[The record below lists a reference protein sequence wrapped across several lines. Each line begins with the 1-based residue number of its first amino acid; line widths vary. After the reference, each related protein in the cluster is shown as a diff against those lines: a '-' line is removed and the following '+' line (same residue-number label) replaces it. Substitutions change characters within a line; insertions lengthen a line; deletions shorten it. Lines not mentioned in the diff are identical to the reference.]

1 MSNNRSYE
9 KGTQDNPYTLE
20 EYNNLYNREEW
31 PGGYVLINDEV
42 LYKGPHMN
50 QDDEEGSGC
59 GCGCGCDEGCG
70 CGCGSDTEE
79 GSHPLTTQYMIS
91 AGEEPKFILNNPVTE
106 ISISWTTGIAVQM
119 FFSAG
124 ANVDGFESLIS
135 ILPVTMRNEYE
146 LISDSWESR
155 CEWTDTPYKAKLYAT
170 YKYRLKDLYGNVNN
184 VSDESINTGYI
195 EPIEYTI
202 PEIYYLDEGDGCK

>member
-91 AGEEPKFILNNPVTE
+91 
-106 ISISWTTGIAVQM
+106 S
-119 FFSAG
+119 
-124 ANVDGFESLIS
+124 GFESLAIS
-135 ILPVTMRNEYE
+135 FPPFEE
-146 LISDSWESR
+146 L
-155 CEWTDTPYKAKLYAT
+155 
-170 YKYRLKDLYGNVNN
+170 
-184 VSDESINTGYI
+184 SINWSSGIAMPMSGSSNADGFASII
-195 EPIEYTI
+195 EIVPVSMISGCILDPSDWTCPGEWIAPYRARFSGKFRYSKLVNGMTLVLDGEIGPIEYTI
-202 PEIYYLDEGDGCK
+202 PEIYHADEGGGC